1 MARAATDAD
10 ARAHADQKLSVSFA
24 PELAELIRHA
34 ADAEESV
41 AAWMAEAAR
50 HRLRLDAMRAALEAF
65 EAGHG
70 PITDEKPSA
79 AGRVRP
85 TSSTPMWL

>member
-1 MARAATDAD
+1 VTV
-10 ARAHADQKLSVSFA
+10 QKLSVSFA
-24 PELAELIRHA
+24 PELAELIRQA
-34 ADAEESV
+34 ADAAEKSV

-50 HRLRLDAMRAALEAF
+50 HRLKLDAMRAALEAF
-65 EAGHG
+65 EAVHG

-85 TSSTPMWL
+85 TSSTPLWL

>member
-1 MARAATDAD
+1 VTV
-10 ARAHADQKLSVSFA
+10 QKLSVSFA
-24 PELAELIRHA
+24 PELAELIRQA
-34 ADAEESV
+34 ADAAEKSV
-41 AAWMAEAAR
+41 AAWMAGTAR
-50 HRLRLDAMRAALEAF
+50 HRLKLDAMRAALEAF

-85 TSSTPMWL
+85 TSSMPLWL